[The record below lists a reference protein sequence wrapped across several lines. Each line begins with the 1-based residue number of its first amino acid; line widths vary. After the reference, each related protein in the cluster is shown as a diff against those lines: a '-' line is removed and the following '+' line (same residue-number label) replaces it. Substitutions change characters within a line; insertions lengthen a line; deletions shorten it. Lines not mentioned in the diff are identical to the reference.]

1 MMIGFDSEKLQET
14 LLDLQR
20 SQERENQ
27 LRIENAAILEG
38 VSAMAGANNK
48 RQVFNSL
55 LEVLRKF
62 IAFDNAIV
70 LTRDDEASDLKV
82 LMSTVMVLDFSHWQV
97 GSTFSRCINGECIA
111 LYSPKDI
118 EEFKNKSTDLLNIC
132 HSSLITGVKISSGDA
147 MIILMSSEKG
157 HFTSSCRRVLNRF
170 RPLLERAIIDIDY
183 RERLQSLVTARTQ
196 ELTHSQQRFK
206 DFART
211 VGDWFWEI
219 DTDYNFSYISS
230 SQIANHLID
239 KDNILEFFDGHDDFK
254 QKFQLQLEQ
263 NKSFEDLEW
272 KLFIDDKDQ
281 WLSFSG
287 TPYYNKHG
295 LLLGYRGTVKNIT
308 VRKKRLFDLQQARQ
322 QAESANK
329 AKSQFIAMMSHEI
342 RTPLNAVLGLMDL
355 LSSSGLENEQQQ
367 WLGQMEQSAHLLLT
381 IINDILDLSRI
392 ESGSFE
398 LFNSNINFSD
408 SITLV
413 QNQLQPEADKK
424 GIFLQC
430 SIDKSIPEFIHA
442 DKNRIIQIMFNLI
455 GNAIK
460 FTNIGTVK
468 IVALK
473 LDNSIEVSVFDTGIG
488 IAEDAQDN
496 IFNPFHQADGSITRK
511 YGGTGL
517 GLTIS
522 QLLIN
527 KMQGSISL
535 NSELGV
541 GSCFKV
547 TFPINPAIIQIPEPT
562 KEKKSR
568 FKCSLDILLAEDS
581 PTNQLVAKLM
591 LERRGH
597 KVTITNNG
605 QEAILK
611 LLQRHDLFDLVF
623 MDISMPVLDGL
634 KATKYIRKL
643 NIHTPIVA
651 LTANVMHSDQSLYHQ
666 AGMDGFL
673 AKPIRPEELDL
684 ILDKHQKLKKTILK
698 VINQQS

>member
-1 MMIGFDSEKLQET
+1 MIGFDSEKLQET

-20 SQERENQ
+20 SQEREYQ

-55 LEVLRKF
+55 LAVLHKF

-70 LTRDDEASDLKV
+70 LTRDDEASDLHV
-82 LMSTVMVLDFSHWQV
+82 LMSTVTTLDFSLWKV
-97 GSTFSRCINGECIA
+97 DSTFNRCINGECIA

-118 EEFKNKSTDLLNIC
+118 EEFKNKSTELLKIC
-132 HSSLITGVKISSGDA
+132 NSSLITGVKISSGDA
-147 MIILMSSEKG
+147 MIILMSTEKG

-196 ELTHSQQRFK
+196 ELIHSQQRFK

-219 DTDYNFSYISS
+219 DTEYNFSYISAS
-230 SQIANHLID
+230 HIANHLID
-239 KDNILEFFDGHDDFK
+239 KDNIMEFFDDHEDFK
-254 QKFQLQLEQ
+254 QKFRLQLEQ
-263 NKSFEDLEW
+263 NQSFEDLEW
-272 KLFIDDKDQ
+272 QLVIDGKEQ

-287 TPYYNKHG
+287 TPYYNKYG
-295 LLLGYRGTVKNIT
+295 LLLGYRGTVKNIS
-308 VRKKRLFDLQQARQ
+308 VRKKRLFDLQQARK

-413 QNQLQPEADKK
+413 KSQLQPEADKK
-424 GIFLQC
+424 KILLEC
-430 SIDKSIPEFIHA
+430 NIDESIPTYIFS

-460 FTNIGTVK
+460 FTNMGSVK
-468 IVALK
+468 IVASK
-473 LDNSIEVSVFDTGIG
+473 VDNNIEVSIFDTGIG
-488 IAEDAQDN
+488 IADN
-496 IFNPFHQADGSITRK
+496 SQKKLFNPFHQADGSITRK

-527 KMQGSISL
+527 KMQGNITIKSELGIGSCFTAIFPIHPAIVQIEKQTEKKQSKPTISL
-535 NSELGV
+535 N
-541 GSCFKV
+541 
-547 TFPINPAIIQIPEPT
+547 
-562 KEKKSR
+562 
-568 FKCSLDILLAEDS
+568 ILLAEDS

-597 KVTITNNG
+597 KVTISNHG
-605 QEAILK
+605 EEAISK
-611 LLQRHDLFDLVF
+611 LLQRHESFDLVL

-634 KATKYIRKL
+634 EATKYIRKL
-643 NIHTPIVA
+643 NIDTPIVA
-651 LTANVMHSDQSLYHQ
+651 LTANAMQSDQFLYNQ
-666 AGMDGFL
+666 AGMNGFL

-684 ILDKHQKLKKTILK
+684 MLIKYQDLKQEPKHQ
-698 VINQQS
+698 

>member
-1 MMIGFDSEKLQET
+1 MIGFDSEKLQET

-55 LEVLRKF
+55 LAVLHKF

-70 LTRDDEASDLKV
+70 LTRDDEASDLHV
-82 LMSTVMVLDFSHWQV
+82 LMSTVTTLDFSLWKV
-97 GSTFSRCINGECIA
+97 DSTFNRCINGECIA

-118 EEFKNKSTDLLNIC
+118 EEFKNKSTELLKIC
-132 HSSLITGVKISSGDA
+132 NSSLITGVKISSGDA
-147 MIILMSSEKG
+147 MIILMSTEKG

-196 ELTHSQQRFK
+196 ELIHSQQRFK

-219 DTDYNFSYISS
+219 DTEYNFSYISAS
-230 SQIANHLID
+230 HIANHLID
-239 KDNILEFFDGHDDFK
+239 KDNIMEFFDGHEDFK
-254 QKFQLQLEQ
+254 HKFRLQLEQ
-263 NKSFEDLEW
+263 NQSFEDLEW
-272 KLFIDDKDQ
+272 QLVIDGKEQ

-287 TPYYNKHG
+287 TPYYNKYG
-295 LLLGYRGTVKNIT
+295 LLLGYRGTVKNIS
-308 VRKKRLFDLQQARQ
+308 VRKKRLFDLQQARK

-398 LFNSNINFSD
+398 LFNGNINFSD

-413 QNQLQPEADKK
+413 KSQLQPEADKK
-424 GIFLQC
+424 KILLEC
-430 SIDKSIPEFIHA
+430 NIDESIPTYIFS

-460 FTNIGTVK
+460 FTNMGSVK
-468 IVALK
+468 IVASK
-473 LDNSIEVSVFDTGIG
+473 IDNNIEVSIFDTGIG
-488 IAEDAQDN
+488 IADNAQKKL
-496 IFNPFHQADGSITRK
+496 FNPFHQADGSITRK

-527 KMQGSISL
+527 KMQGNITIKSELGIGSCFTAIFPIHPAIVQIEKQTEKKQSKPTISL
-535 NSELGV
+535 N
-541 GSCFKV
+541 
-547 TFPINPAIIQIPEPT
+547 
-562 KEKKSR
+562 
-568 FKCSLDILLAEDS
+568 ILLAEDS

-597 KVTITNNG
+597 KVTISNHG
-605 QEAILK
+605 EEAISK
-611 LLQRHDLFDLVF
+611 LLQRHESFDLVL

-634 KATKYIRKL
+634 EATKYIRKL
-643 NIHTPIVA
+643 NIDTPIVA
-651 LTANVMHSDQSLYHQ
+651 LTANAMQSDQFLYNQ
-666 AGMDGFL
+666 AGMNGFL

-684 ILDKHQKLKKTILK
+684 MLIKYQDLKQEPKHQ
-698 VINQQS
+698 

>member
-1 MMIGFDSEKLQET
+1 MLSSDSEKLQET

-20 SQERENQ
+20 TQERETQ
-27 LRIENAAILEG
+27 LRIENVAILEG

-70 LTRDDEASDLKV
+70 LTRDDEASDLQV
-82 LMSTVMVLDFSHWQV
+82 LMSTVMALDLSHWQV
-97 GSTFSRCINGECIA
+97 GSTFNRCINGECIA

-157 HFTSSCRRVLNRF
+157 NFTSSCRRVLNRF

-196 ELTHSQQRFK
+196 ELIHSQQRFK

-219 DTDYNFSYISS
+219 DTDYKFSYISA

-239 KDNILEFFDGHDDFK
+239 KDNILDFFDGNEDFK
-254 QKFQLQLEQ
+254 HKFRSQLQQ

-272 KLFIDDKDQ
+272 QLFIDEKEQ

-295 LLLGYRGTVKNIT
+295 LLLGYRGTVKNIS

-342 RTPLNAVLGLMDL
+342 RTPLNAVLGLMDM
-355 LSSSGLENEQQQ
+355 LSSSGLKHEQQQ

-398 LFNSNINFSD
+398 LFNSNISLSE
-408 SITLV
+408 SISLV
-413 QNQLQPEADKK
+413 KNQLQPEANKK
-424 GIFLQC
+424 GIRLEC
-430 SIDKSIPEFIHA
+430 NISELIPEYIFA

-460 FTNIGTVK
+460 FTDIGSVK
-468 IVALK
+468 IVAQK
-473 LDNSIEVSVFDTGIG
+473 TDHNIEVSVFDTGIG

-496 IFNPFHQADGSITRK
+496 LFNPFHQADGSITRK

-522 QLLIN
+522 QLLIK
-527 KMQGSISL
+527 KMHGEISL
-535 NSELGV
+535 QSELGV
-541 GSCFKV
+541 GSCFKII
-547 TFPINPAIIQIPEPT
+547 FPIRPAIAKTINP
-562 KEKKSR
+562 EKKISIPLT
-568 FKCSLDILLAEDS
+568 KSLNILLAEDS

-597 KVTITNNG
+597 SVTIANHG
-605 QEAILK
+605 EEAILK
-611 LLQRHDLFDLVF
+611 LLQCHESFDLVL

-634 KATKYIRKL
+634 EATKHIRKL
-643 NIHTPIVA
+643 NISIPIVA
-651 LTANVMHSDQSLYHQ
+651 LTANAMQSDQFLYHQ

-673 AKPIRPEELDL
+673 AKPIQPEELDL
-684 ILDKHQKLKKTILK
+684 LLEKYQSLKTMDNI
-698 VINQQS
+698 ISS

>member
-1 MMIGFDSEKLQET
+1 MLSSDSEKLQET

-20 SQERENQ
+20 TQERETQ
-27 LRIENAAILEG
+27 LRIENVAILEG

-70 LTRDDEASDLKV
+70 LTRDDEASDLQV
-82 LMSTVMVLDFSHWQV
+82 LMSTVMALDLSHWQV
-97 GSTFSRCINGECIA
+97 GSTFNRCINGECIA

-196 ELTHSQQRFK
+196 ELIHSQQRFK

-219 DTDYNFSYISS
+219 DTDYKFSYISA

-239 KDNILEFFDGHDDFK
+239 KDNILDFFDGNEDFK
-254 QKFQLQLEQ
+254 HKFRSQLQQ

-272 KLFIDDKDQ
+272 QLFIDEKEQ

-295 LLLGYRGTVKNIT
+295 LLLGYRGTVKNIS

-342 RTPLNAVLGLMDL
+342 RTPLNAVLGLMDM
-355 LSSSGLENEQQQ
+355 LSSSGLKHEQQQ

-398 LFNSNINFSD
+398 LFNSNISLSE
-408 SITLV
+408 SISLV
-413 QNQLQPEADKK
+413 KNQLQPEANKK
-424 GIFLQC
+424 GIRLEC
-430 SIDKSIPEFIHA
+430 NISELIPEYIFA

-460 FTNIGTVK
+460 FTDIGSVK
-468 IVALK
+468 IVAQK
-473 LDNSIEVSVFDTGIG
+473 TDHNIEVSVFDTGIG

-496 IFNPFHQADGSITRK
+496 LFNPFHQADGSITRK

-522 QLLIN
+522 QLLIK
-527 KMQGSISL
+527 KMHGEISL
-535 NSELGV
+535 QSELGV
-541 GSCFKV
+541 GSCFKII
-547 TFPINPAIIQIPEPT
+547 FPIRPAIAKTINPAKKISIPLT
-562 KEKKSR
+562 K
-568 FKCSLDILLAEDS
+568 SLTILLAEDS

-597 KVTITNNG
+597 SVTIADNG
-605 QEAILK
+605 EEAILK
-611 LLQRHDLFDLVF
+611 LLQCHESFDLVL

-634 KATKYIRKL
+634 EATKHIRKL
-643 NIHTPIVA
+643 NISIPIVA
-651 LTANVMHSDQSLYHQ
+651 LTANAMQSDQFLYHQ

-673 AKPIRPEELDL
+673 AKPIQPEELDL
-684 ILDKHQKLKKTILK
+684 LLEKYQSLKTMDNI
-698 VINQQS
+698 ISS

>member
-1 MMIGFDSEKLQET
+1 MIGFDAEKLQET

-20 SQERENQ
+20 TQERESQ

-70 LTRDDEASDLKV
+70 LTRDDEASDLQV
-82 LMSTVMVLDFSHWQV
+82 LMSTVSTFDFNHWQV
-97 GSTFSRCINGECIA
+97 SSTFNRCINGECIA

-118 EEFKNKSTDLLNIC
+118 EEFKNKSPDLLNIC

-147 MIILMSSEKG
+147 MIILMSCEKG
-157 HFTSSCRRVLNRF
+157 HFTTSCRRVLNRF

-183 RERLQSLVTARTQ
+183 RERLQSLVTVRTQ
-196 ELTHSQQRFK
+196 ELTYSQQRFK

-219 DTDYNFSYISS
+219 DTNYKFSYISA

-239 KDNILEFFDGHDDFK
+239 KNNILDFFDGHEDFK
-254 QKFQLQLEQ
+254 QKFCSQLQKNE
-263 NKSFEDLEW
+263 SFEDLEW
-272 KLFIDDKDQ
+272 HLVIDKKEQ

-295 LLLGYRGTVKNIT
+295 LLLGYRGTVKNIS

-322 QAESANK
+322 QAEAANK

-342 RTPLNAVLGLMDL
+342 RTPLNSVLGFMDM
-355 LSSSGLENEQQQ
+355 LSSSGLDNEQQQ

-398 LFNSNINFSD
+398 LFNSNISLLE

-413 QNQLQPEADKK
+413 KNQLQPEANKK
-424 GIFLQC
+424 GILLEC
-430 SIDKSIPEFIHA
+430 YIDNSIPEYIFS
-442 DKNRIIQIMFNLI
+442 DKNRIVQIMFNLI

-460 FTNIGTVK
+460 FTDIGSVK
-468 IVALK
+468 IVANK
-473 LDNSIEVSVFDTGIG
+473 IDNNIEVSVFDTGIG
-488 IAEDAQDN
+488 ISKDAQDN
-496 IFNPFHQADGSITRK
+496 LFNPFHQADGSITRK

-522 QLLIN
+522 ELLIK
-527 KMQGSISL
+527 KMHGNISL
-535 NSELGV
+535 ESKMDV

-547 TFPINPAIIQIPEPT
+547 TFPIVTEIYQTPNPA
-562 KEKKSR
+562 KEKIIPSN
-568 FKCSLDILLAEDS
+568 FSLNILLAEDS

-597 KVTITNNG
+597 KVTITNHG
-605 QEAILK
+605 KEAILK
-611 LLQRHDLFDLVF
+611 LLQCHELFDLVL
-623 MDISMPVLDGL
+623 MDISMPILDGL
-634 KATKYIRKL
+634 EATKQIRKL
-643 NIHTPIVA
+643 NINTPIVA
-651 LTANVMHSDQSLYHQ
+651 LTANVMLDDQFLYHQ
-666 AGMDGFL
+666 VGMNGFL
-673 AKPIRPEELDL
+673 AKPIQPEELDL
-684 ILDKHQKLKKTILK
+684 ILSKYQNLKEETTNKL
-698 VINQQS
+698 

>member
-1 MMIGFDSEKLQET
+1 MIGFDSEKLQET

-20 SQERENQ
+20 SQEREYQ

-55 LEVLRKF
+55 LAVLHKF

-70 LTRDDEASDLKV
+70 LTRDDEASDLHV
-82 LMSTVMVLDFSHWQV
+82 LMSTVTTLDFSLWKV
-97 GSTFSRCINGECIA
+97 DSTFNRCINGECIA

-118 EEFKNKSTDLLNIC
+118 EEFKNKSTELLKIC
-132 HSSLITGVKISSGDA
+132 NSSLITGVKISSGDA
-147 MIILMSSEKG
+147 MIILMSTEKG

-196 ELTHSQQRFK
+196 ELIHSQQRFK

-219 DTDYNFSYISS
+219 DTEYNFSYISAS
-230 SQIANHLID
+230 HIANHLID
-239 KDNILEFFDGHDDFK
+239 KDNIMEFFDDHEDFK
-254 QKFQLQLEQ
+254 QKFRLQLEQ
-263 NKSFEDLEW
+263 NQSFEDLEW
-272 KLFIDDKDQ
+272 QLVIDGKEQ

-287 TPYYNKHG
+287 TPYYNKYG
-295 LLLGYRGTVKNIT
+295 LLLGYRGTVKNIS
-308 VRKKRLFDLQQARQ
+308 VRKKRLFDLQQARK

-413 QNQLQPEADKK
+413 KSQLQPEADKK
-424 GIFLQC
+424 KILLEC
-430 SIDKSIPEFIHA
+430 NIDESIPTYIFS

-460 FTNIGTVK
+460 FTNMGSVK
-468 IVALK
+468 IVASK
-473 LDNSIEVSVFDTGIG
+473 VDNNIEVSIFDTGIG
-488 IAEDAQDN
+488 IADN
-496 IFNPFHQADGSITRK
+496 SQKKLFNPFHQADGSITRK

-527 KMQGSISL
+527 KMQGNITIKSELGIGSCFTAIFPIHPAIVQIEKQTEQKIAKPTISL
-535 NSELGV
+535 N
-541 GSCFKV
+541 
-547 TFPINPAIIQIPEPT
+547 
-562 KEKKSR
+562 
-568 FKCSLDILLAEDS
+568 ILLAEDS

-597 KVTITNNG
+597 KVTISNHG
-605 QEAILK
+605 EEAISK
-611 LLQRHDLFDLVF
+611 LLQCHKSFDLVL

-634 KATKYIRKL
+634 EATKYIRKL
-643 NIHTPIVA
+643 NIDTPIVA
-651 LTANVMHSDQSLYHQ
+651 LTANAMQSDQFLYNQ
-666 AGMDGFL
+666 AGMNGFL

-684 ILDKHQKLKKTILK
+684 MLIKYQDLKQEAKHQ
-698 VINQQS
+698 

>member
-1 MMIGFDSEKLQET
+1 MIGFDSEKLQET

-55 LEVLRKF
+55 LAVLRKF

-70 LTRDDEASDLKV
+70 LTRDDEASDLHV
-82 LMSTVMVLDFSHWQV
+82 LMSTVTNLDFDHWQV
-97 GSTFSRCINGECIA
+97 SNTFNRCINGECIA
-111 LYSPKDI
+111 LYSPKDVD
-118 EEFKNKSTDLLNIC
+118 EFKNKSPELLMIC
-132 HSSLITGVKISSGDA
+132 NSSLITGVKISSGDA
-147 MIILMSSEKG
+147 MIILMSTEKG

-219 DTDYNFSYISS
+219 DTDHNFSYISAS
-230 SQIANHLID
+230 HIANHLID
-239 KDNILEFFDGHDDFK
+239 KDNIMDIFDGHDDFK
-254 QKFQLQLEQ
+254 QQFREQLQKNQ
-263 NKSFEDLEW
+263 SFEDLEW
-272 KLFIDDKDQ
+272 QLVIDGKDQ

-287 TPYYNKHG
+287 TPYYNKRG
-295 LLLGYRGTVKNIT
+295 LLLGYRGTAKNISI
-308 VRKKRLFDLQQARQ
+308 RKKRLFDLQQARQ

-355 LSSSGLENEQQQ
+355 LSSSGLEDEQQQ
-367 WLGQMEQSAHLLLT
+367 WLGQMEQSANLLLT

-398 LFNSNINFSD
+398 LFNSNINLSD

-413 QNQLQPEADKK
+413 KNQLQPEANKK
-424 GIFLQC
+424 DILLEC
-430 SIDKSIPEFIHA
+430 DIDESIPEYIYA

-460 FTNIGTVK
+460 FTNVGSVK
-468 IVALK
+468 ISVTK
-473 LDNSIEVSVFDTGIG
+473 VDNDIEVSVFDTGIG
-488 IAEDAQDN
+488 IAGDALN
-496 IFNPFHQADGSITRK
+496 SLFNPFHQADGSITRK

-522 QLLIN
+522 QLLIK
-527 KMQGSISL
+527 KMKGSISIK
-535 NSELGV
+535 SELGV
-541 GSCFKV
+541 GSCF
-547 TFPINPAIIQIPEPT
+547 TIRIPIQPAMFKKEQLIETKPT
-562 KEKKSR
+562 KSTQ
-568 FKCSLDILLAEDS
+568 SLNILLAEDS
-581 PTNQLVAKLM
+581 LTNQLVAKLM

-597 KVTITNNG
+597 KVTITNHG
-605 QEAILK
+605 EEAISK
-611 LLQRHDLFDLVF
+611 LLQCHNLFDLVL

-634 KATKYIRKL
+634 EATKHIRQL
-643 NIHTPIVA
+643 NIDTPIVA
-651 LTANVMHSDQSLYHQ
+651 LTANAMQSDQFLYQ
-666 AGMDGFL
+666 QVGMNGFL
-673 AKPIRPEELDL
+673 AKPIRPEELDQIL
-684 ILDKHQKLKKTILK
+684 IKYQ
-698 VINQQS
+698 NQLMTQ

>member
-1 MMIGFDSEKLQET
+1 MISFDSEKLQET

-55 LEVLRKF
+55 LAVLRKF

-70 LTRDDEASDLKV
+70 LTRDDEESDLHV
-82 LMSTVMVLDFSHWQV
+82 LMSTVANLDFNYWQV
-97 GSTFSRCINGECIA
+97 GSTFNRCINGECIA
-111 LYSPKDI
+111 LYSPKDV
-118 EEFKNKSTDLLNIC
+118 EEFKNKSHELLTIC
-132 HSSLITGVKISSGDA
+132 NSSLITGVKISSGDA

-183 RERLQSLVTARTQ
+183 RERLQSLVTVRTQ

-219 DTDYNFSYISS
+219 DTDYNFSYISAS
-230 SQIANHLID
+230 HVANHLID
-239 KDNILEFFDGHDDFK
+239 KDNIMDIFDGHDDFK
-254 QKFQLQLEQ
+254 QQFCEQLQKDQ
-263 NKSFEDLEW
+263 SFEDLEW
-272 KLFIDDKDQ
+272 QLVIDGKEQ

-287 TPYYNKHG
+287 TPYYNKRG
-295 LLLGYRGTVKNIT
+295 LLLGYRGTAKNISI
-308 VRKKRLFDLQQARQ
+308 RKKRLFDLQQARQ
-322 QAESANK
+322 QAELANK

-413 QNQLQPEADKK
+413 KNQLQPEANKK
-424 GIFLQC
+424 NILLEC
-430 SIDKSIPEFIHA
+430 EIDESIPEYIYA

-460 FTNIGTVK
+460 FTNVGSVK
-468 IVALK
+468 IVTTK
-473 LDNSIEVSVFDTGIG
+473 VENDIEVSVFDTGIG
-488 IAEDAQDN
+488 IADDALN
-496 IFNPFHQADGSITRK
+496 SLFNPFHQADGSITRK

-522 QLLIN
+522 QLLIK
-527 KMQGSISL
+527 KMKGSISIK
-535 NSELGV
+535 SELGV
-541 GSCFKV
+541 GSCF
-547 TFPINPAIIQIPEPT
+547 TIRIPIQPAIIKKEQLIEIKPT
-562 KEKKSR
+562 KLTQ
-568 FKCSLDILLAEDS
+568 SLNILLAEDS

-597 KVTITNNG
+597 KVTITNHG
-605 QEAILK
+605 EEAILK
-611 LLQRHDLFDLVF
+611 LLQCHKLFDLVL

-634 KATKYIRKL
+634 EATKYIRKL
-643 NIHTPIVA
+643 NIDTPIVA
-651 LTANVMHSDQSLYHQ
+651 LTANAMQNDQIMYQQ
-666 AGMDGFL
+666 AGMNGFL
-673 AKPIRPEELDL
+673 AKPIRPEELDKML
-684 ILDKHQKLKKTILK
+684 IKYQ
-698 VINQQS
+698 NQSMTH

>member
-1 MMIGFDSEKLQET
+1 MLSSDSEKLQET

-20 SQERENQ
+20 TQERETQ
-27 LRIENAAILEG
+27 LRIENVAILEG

-70 LTRDDEASDLKV
+70 LTRDDEASDLQV
-82 LMSTVMVLDFSHWQV
+82 LMSTVMALDLSHWQV
-97 GSTFSRCINGECIA
+97 GSTFNRCINGECIA

-196 ELTHSQQRFK
+196 ELIHSQQRFK

-219 DTDYNFSYISS
+219 DTDYKFSYISA

-239 KDNILEFFDGHDDFK
+239 KDNILDFFDGNEDFK
-254 QKFQLQLEQ
+254 HKFRSQLQQ

-272 KLFIDDKDQ
+272 QLFIDEKEQ

-295 LLLGYRGTVKNIT
+295 LLLGYRGTVKNIS

-342 RTPLNAVLGLMDL
+342 RTPLNAVLGLMDM
-355 LSSSGLENEQQQ
+355 LSSSGLKHEQQQ

-398 LFNSNINFSD
+398 LFNSNISLSE
-408 SITLV
+408 SISLV
-413 QNQLQPEADKK
+413 KNQLQPEANKK
-424 GIFLQC
+424 GIRLEC
-430 SIDKSIPEFIHA
+430 NISELIPEYIFA

-460 FTNIGTVK
+460 FTDIGSVK
-468 IVALK
+468 IVAQK
-473 LDNSIEVSVFDTGIG
+473 TDHNIEVSVFDTGIG

-496 IFNPFHQADGSITRK
+496 LFNPFHQADGSITRK

-522 QLLIN
+522 QLLIK
-527 KMQGSISL
+527 KMHGDISL
-535 NSELGV
+535 QSELGV
-541 GSCFKV
+541 GSCFKII
-547 TFPINPAIIQIPEPT
+547 FPIRPAIAKTINP
-562 KEKKSR
+562 EKKISIPLT
-568 FKCSLDILLAEDS
+568 KSLNILLAEDS

-597 KVTITNNG
+597 SVTIANHG
-605 QEAILK
+605 EEATLK
-611 LLQRHDLFDLVF
+611 LLQCHESFNLVL

-634 KATKYIRKL
+634 EATKHIRKL
-643 NIHTPIVA
+643 NISIPIVA
-651 LTANVMHSDQSLYHQ
+651 LTANAMQSDQFLYHQ

-673 AKPIRPEELDL
+673 AKPIQPEELDL
-684 ILDKHQKLKKTILK
+684 LLEKYQSLKTMDNI
-698 VINQQS
+698 ISS

>member
-1 MMIGFDSEKLQET
+1 MIGFDSEKLQET

-20 SQERENQ
+20 SQEREYQ

-55 LEVLRKF
+55 LAVLHKF

-70 LTRDDEASDLKV
+70 LTRDDEASDLHV
-82 LMSTVMVLDFSHWQV
+82 LMSTVTTLDFSLWKV
-97 GSTFSRCINGECIA
+97 DSTFNRCINGECIA

-118 EEFKNKSTDLLNIC
+118 EEFKNKSTELLKIC
-132 HSSLITGVKISSGDA
+132 NSSLITGVKISSGDA
-147 MIILMSSEKG
+147 MIILMSTEKG

-196 ELTHSQQRFK
+196 ELIHSQQRFK

-219 DTDYNFSYISS
+219 DTEYNFSYISAS
-230 SQIANHLID
+230 HIANHLID
-239 KDNILEFFDGHDDFK
+239 KDNIMEFFDDHEDFK
-254 QKFQLQLEQ
+254 QKFRLQLEQ
-263 NKSFEDLEW
+263 NQSFEDLEW
-272 KLFIDDKDQ
+272 QLVIDGKEQ

-287 TPYYNKHG
+287 TPYYNKYG
-295 LLLGYRGTVKNIT
+295 LLLGYRGTVKNIS
-308 VRKKRLFDLQQARQ
+308 VRKKRLFDLQQARK

-413 QNQLQPEADKK
+413 KSQLQPEADKK
-424 GIFLQC
+424 KILLEC
-430 SIDKSIPEFIHA
+430 NIDESIPTYIFS

-460 FTNIGTVK
+460 FTNMGSVK
-468 IVALK
+468 IVASK
-473 LDNSIEVSVFDTGIG
+473 VDNNIEVSIFDTGIG
-488 IAEDAQDN
+488 IADN
-496 IFNPFHQADGSITRK
+496 SQKKLFNPFHQADGSITRK

-527 KMQGSISL
+527 KMQGNITIKSELGIGSCFTAIFPIHPAIVKIEKQTEQKTAKPTISL
-535 NSELGV
+535 N
-541 GSCFKV
+541 
-547 TFPINPAIIQIPEPT
+547 
-562 KEKKSR
+562 
-568 FKCSLDILLAEDS
+568 ILLAEDS

-597 KVTITNNG
+597 KVTISNHG
-605 QEAILK
+605 EEAISK
-611 LLQRHDLFDLVF
+611 LLQCHKSFDLVL

-634 KATKYIRKL
+634 EATKYIRKL
-643 NIHTPIVA
+643 NIDTPIVA
-651 LTANVMHSDQSLYHQ
+651 LTANAMQSDQFLYNQ
-666 AGMDGFL
+666 AGMNGFL

-684 ILDKHQKLKKTILK
+684 MLIKYQDLKQEPKHQ
-698 VINQQS
+698 

>member
-1 MMIGFDSEKLQET
+1 MIGFDSEKLQET

-20 SQERENQ
+20 SQEREYQ

-55 LEVLRKF
+55 LAVLHKF

-70 LTRDDEASDLKV
+70 LTRDDEASDLHV
-82 LMSTVMVLDFSHWQV
+82 LMSTVTTLDFSLWKV
-97 GSTFSRCINGECIA
+97 DSTFNRCINGECIA

-118 EEFKNKSTDLLNIC
+118 EEFKNKSTELLKIC
-132 HSSLITGVKISSGDA
+132 NSSLITGVKISSGDA
-147 MIILMSSEKG
+147 MIILMSTEKG

-196 ELTHSQQRFK
+196 ELIHSQQRFK

-219 DTDYNFSYISS
+219 DTEYNFSYISAS
-230 SQIANHLID
+230 HIANHLID
-239 KDNILEFFDGHDDFK
+239 KDNIMEFFDDHEDFK
-254 QKFQLQLEQ
+254 QKFRLQLEQ
-263 NKSFEDLEW
+263 NQSFEDLEW
-272 KLFIDDKDQ
+272 QLVIDGKEQ

-287 TPYYNKHG
+287 TPYYNKYG
-295 LLLGYRGTVKNIT
+295 LLLGYRGTVKNIS
-308 VRKKRLFDLQQARQ
+308 VRKKRLFDLQQARK

-413 QNQLQPEADKK
+413 KSQLQPEADKK
-424 GIFLQC
+424 KILLEC
-430 SIDKSIPEFIHA
+430 NIDESIPTYIFS

-460 FTNIGTVK
+460 FTNMGSVK
-468 IVALK
+468 IVANK
-473 LDNSIEVSVFDTGIG
+473 VDNNIEVSIFDTGIG
-488 IAEDAQDN
+488 IADN
-496 IFNPFHQADGSITRK
+496 SQKKLFNPFHQADGSITRK

-527 KMQGSISL
+527 KMQGNITIKSELGIGSCFTAIFPIHPAIVQIKKQTEQKTAKPTISL
-535 NSELGV
+535 N
-541 GSCFKV
+541 
-547 TFPINPAIIQIPEPT
+547 
-562 KEKKSR
+562 
-568 FKCSLDILLAEDS
+568 ILLAEDS

-597 KVTITNNG
+597 KVTISNHG
-605 QEAILK
+605 EEAISK
-611 LLQRHDLFDLVF
+611 LLQCHKSFDLVL

-634 KATKYIRKL
+634 EATKYIRKL
-643 NIHTPIVA
+643 NIDTPIVA
-651 LTANVMHSDQSLYHQ
+651 LTANAMQSDQFLYNQ
-666 AGMDGFL
+666 AGMNGFL

-684 ILDKHQKLKKTILK
+684 MLIKYQDLKQEPKHQ
-698 VINQQS
+698 

>member
-1 MMIGFDSEKLQET
+1 MIGFDSEKLQET

-20 SQERENQ
+20 SQEREYQ

-55 LEVLRKF
+55 LAVLHKF

-70 LTRDDEASDLKV
+70 LTRDDEASDLHV
-82 LMSTVMVLDFSHWQV
+82 LMSTVTTLDFSLWKV
-97 GSTFSRCINGECIA
+97 DSTFNRCINGECIA

-118 EEFKNKSTDLLNIC
+118 EEFKNKSTELLKIC
-132 HSSLITGVKISSGDA
+132 NSSLITGVKISSGDA
-147 MIILMSSEKG
+147 MIILMSTEKG

-196 ELTHSQQRFK
+196 ELIHSQQRFK

-219 DTDYNFSYISS
+219 DTEYNFSYISAS
-230 SQIANHLID
+230 HIANHLID
-239 KDNILEFFDGHDDFK
+239 KDNIMEFFDDHEDFK
-254 QKFQLQLEQ
+254 QKFRLQLEQ
-263 NKSFEDLEW
+263 NQSFEDLEW
-272 KLFIDDKDQ
+272 QLVIDGKEQ

-287 TPYYNKHG
+287 TPYYNKYG
-295 LLLGYRGTVKNIT
+295 LLLGYRGTVKNIS
-308 VRKKRLFDLQQARQ
+308 VRKKRLFDLQQARK

-413 QNQLQPEADKK
+413 KSQLQPEADKK
-424 GIFLQC
+424 KILLEC
-430 SIDKSIPEFIHA
+430 NIDESIPTYIFS

-460 FTNIGTVK
+460 FTNMGSVK
-468 IVALK
+468 IVASK
-473 LDNSIEVSVFDTGIG
+473 VDNNIEVSIFDTGIG
-488 IAEDAQDN
+488 IADN
-496 IFNPFHQADGSITRK
+496 
-511 YGGTGL
+511 
-517 GLTIS
+517 S
-522 QLLIN
+522 QKNSLIHF
-527 KMQGSISL
+527 I
-535 NSELGV
+535 
-541 GSCFKV
+541 
-547 TFPINPAIIQIPEPT
+547 
-562 KEKKSR
+562 
-568 FKCSLDILLAEDS
+568 
-581 PTNQLVAKLM
+581 KLM
-591 LERRGH
+591 
-597 KVTITNNG
+597 V
-605 QEAILK
+605 
-611 LLQRHDLFDLVF
+611 V
-623 MDISMPVLDGL
+623 SPVNMVVQD
-634 KATKYIRKL
+634 
-643 NIHTPIVA
+643 
-651 LTANVMHSDQSLYHQ
+651 
-666 AGMDGFL
+666 
-673 AKPIRPEELDL
+673 
-684 ILDKHQKLKKTILK
+684 
-698 VINQQS
+698 

>member
-1 MMIGFDSEKLQET
+1 MIGFDSEKLQET

-20 SQERENQ
+20 SQEREYQ

-55 LEVLRKF
+55 LAVLHKF

-70 LTRDDEASDLKV
+70 LTRDDEASDLHV
-82 LMSTVMVLDFSHWQV
+82 LMSTVTTLDFSLWKV
-97 GSTFSRCINGECIA
+97 DSTFNRCINGECIA

-118 EEFKNKSTDLLNIC
+118 EEFKNKSTELLKIC
-132 HSSLITGVKISSGDA
+132 NSSLITGVKISSGDA
-147 MIILMSSEKG
+147 MIILMSTEKG

-196 ELTHSQQRFK
+196 ELIHSQQRFK

-219 DTDYNFSYISS
+219 DTEYNFSYISAS
-230 SQIANHLID
+230 HIANHLID
-239 KDNILEFFDGHDDFK
+239 KDNIMEFFDDHEDFK
-254 QKFQLQLEQ
+254 QKFRLQLEQ
-263 NKSFEDLEW
+263 NQSFEDLEW
-272 KLFIDDKDQ
+272 QLVIDGKEQ

-287 TPYYNKHG
+287 TPYYNKYG
-295 LLLGYRGTVKNIT
+295 LLLGYRGTVKNIS
-308 VRKKRLFDLQQARQ
+308 VRKKRLFDLQQARK

-398 LFNSNINFSD
+398 LFNGNINFSD

-413 QNQLQPEADKK
+413 KSQLQPEADKK
-424 GIFLQC
+424 KILLEC
-430 SIDKSIPEFIHA
+430 NIDESIPTYIFS

-460 FTNIGTVK
+460 FTNMGSVK
-468 IVALK
+468 IVASK
-473 LDNSIEVSVFDTGIG
+473 VDNNIEVSIFDTGIG
-488 IAEDAQDN
+488 IADNAQKKL
-496 IFNPFHQADGSITRK
+496 FNPFHQADGSITRK

-527 KMQGSISL
+527 KMQGNITIKSELGIGSCFTAIFPIHPAIVQIEKQTEQKTAKPTISL
-535 NSELGV
+535 N
-541 GSCFKV
+541 
-547 TFPINPAIIQIPEPT
+547 
-562 KEKKSR
+562 
-568 FKCSLDILLAEDS
+568 ILLAEDS

-597 KVTITNNG
+597 KVTISNHG
-605 QEAILK
+605 EEAISK
-611 LLQRHDLFDLVF
+611 LLQRHESFDLVLL
-623 MDISMPVLDGL
+623 DISMPVLDGL
-634 KATKYIRKL
+634 EATKYIRKL
-643 NIHTPIVA
+643 NIDTPIVA
-651 LTANVMHSDQSLYHQ
+651 LTANAMQSDQFLYNQ
-666 AGMDGFL
+666 AGMNGFL

-684 ILDKHQKLKKTILK
+684 MLIKYQDLKQEPKHQ
-698 VINQQS
+698 

>member
-1 MMIGFDSEKLQET
+1 MIGFDSEKLQET

-20 SQERENQ
+20 SQEREYQ

-55 LEVLRKF
+55 LAVLHKF

-70 LTRDDEASDLKV
+70 LTRDDEASDLHV
-82 LMSTVMVLDFSHWQV
+82 LMSTVTTLDFSLWKV
-97 GSTFSRCINGECIA
+97 DRTFNRCINGECIA

-118 EEFKNKSTDLLNIC
+118 EEFKNKSTELLKIC
-132 HSSLITGVKISSGDA
+132 NSSLITGVKISSGDA
-147 MIILMSSEKG
+147 MIILMSTEKG

-196 ELTHSQQRFK
+196 ELIHSQQRFK

-219 DTDYNFSYISS
+219 DTEYNFSYISAS
-230 SQIANHLID
+230 HIANHLID
-239 KDNILEFFDGHDDFK
+239 KDNIMEFFDDHEDFK
-254 QKFQLQLEQ
+254 QKFRLQLEQ
-263 NKSFEDLEW
+263 NQSFEDLEW
-272 KLFIDDKDQ
+272 QLVIDGKEQ

-287 TPYYNKHG
+287 TPYYNKYG
-295 LLLGYRGTVKNIT
+295 LLLGYRGTVKNIS
-308 VRKKRLFDLQQARQ
+308 VRKKRLFDLQQARK

-413 QNQLQPEADKK
+413 KSQLQPEADKK
-424 GIFLQC
+424 KILLEC
-430 SIDKSIPEFIHA
+430 NIDESIPTYIFS

-460 FTNIGTVK
+460 FTNMGSVK
-468 IVALK
+468 IVASK
-473 LDNSIEVSVFDTGIG
+473 VDNNIEVSIFDTGIG
-488 IAEDAQDN
+488 IADN
-496 IFNPFHQADGSITRK
+496 SQKKLFNPFHQADGSITRK

-527 KMQGSISL
+527 KMQGNITIKSELGIGSCFTAIFPIHPAIVQIEKQTEQKTAKPTISL
-535 NSELGV
+535 N
-541 GSCFKV
+541 
-547 TFPINPAIIQIPEPT
+547 
-562 KEKKSR
+562 
-568 FKCSLDILLAEDS
+568 ILLAEDS

-597 KVTITNNG
+597 KVTISNHG
-605 QEAILK
+605 EEAISK
-611 LLQRHDLFDLVF
+611 LLQCHKSFDLVL

-634 KATKYIRKL
+634 EATKYIRKL
-643 NIHTPIVA
+643 NIDTPIVA
-651 LTANVMHSDQSLYHQ
+651 LTANAMQSDQFLYNQ
-666 AGMDGFL
+666 AGMNGFL

-684 ILDKHQKLKKTILK
+684 MLIKYQDLKQEPKHQ
-698 VINQQS
+698 

>member
-1 MMIGFDSEKLQET
+1 MLSCDSEKLQET

-20 SQERENQ
+20 TQERETQ

-70 LTRDDEASDLKV
+70 LTRDDEASDLQV
-82 LMSTVMVLDFSHWQV
+82 LMSTVMALDLSHWQV
-97 GSTFSRCINGECIA
+97 GSTFNRCINGECIA

-196 ELTHSQQRFK
+196 ELIHSQQRFK

-219 DTDYNFSYISS
+219 DTDYKFSYISA

-239 KDNILEFFDGHDDFK
+239 KDNILDFFDGNEDFK
-254 QKFQLQLEQ
+254 HKFRSQLQQ

-272 KLFIDDKDQ
+272 QLFIDEKEQ

-295 LLLGYRGTVKNIT
+295 LLLGYRGTVKNIS

-342 RTPLNAVLGLMDL
+342 RTPLNAVLGLMDM
-355 LSSSGLENEQQQ
+355 LSSSGLKHEQQQ

-398 LFNSNINFSD
+398 LFNSNISLSE
-408 SITLV
+408 SISLV
-413 QNQLQPEADKK
+413 KNQLQPEANKK
-424 GIFLQC
+424 GILLEC
-430 SIDKSIPEFIHA
+430 NISELIPEYIFA

-460 FTNIGTVK
+460 FTDIGSVK
-468 IVALK
+468 IVAQK
-473 LDNSIEVSVFDTGIG
+473 TDHNIEVSVFDTGIG

-496 IFNPFHQADGSITRK
+496 LFNPFHQADGSITRK

-522 QLLIN
+522 QLLIK
-527 KMQGSISL
+527 KMNGEISL
-535 NSELGV
+535 QSELGA
-541 GSCFKV
+541 GSCFKII
-547 TFPINPAIIQIPEPT
+547 FPIRPAIAKIINP
-562 KEKKSR
+562 EKKISTPLTQ
-568 FKCSLDILLAEDS
+568 SLNILLAEDS

-597 KVTITNNG
+597 SVTITNHG
-605 QEAILK
+605 EEAVLK
-611 LLQRHDLFDLVF
+611 LLQCHKSFDLVL

-634 KATKYIRKL
+634 EATKHIRKL
-643 NIHTPIVA
+643 NISIPIVA
-651 LTANVMHSDQSLYHQ
+651 LTANAMQSDQFLYHQ
-666 AGMDGFL
+666 AGMNGFL
-673 AKPIRPEELDL
+673 AKPIQPEELDL
-684 ILDKHQKLKKTILK
+684 LLEKYQSLKTIDN
-698 VINQQS
+698 IISS

>member
-1 MMIGFDSEKLQET
+1 MISFDSEKLQET

-70 LTRDDEASDLKV
+70 LTRDDEASDLQV
-82 LMSTVMVLDFSHWQV
+82 LMSTVTAFDFSHWQV

-118 EEFKNKSTDLLNIC
+118 EEFKNKSTELLNIC

-157 HFTSSCRRVLNRF
+157 HFTSSCRRVLDRF

-219 DTDYNFSYISS
+219 DTDYNFSYISAS
-230 SQIANHLID
+230 HIANHLID
-239 KDNILEFFDGHDDFK
+239 KDNILRFFDGHEDFK
-254 QKFQLQLEQ
+254 QKFQLRLQQ

-272 KLFIDDKDQ
+272 KLFIDEKEQ

-295 LLLGYRGTVKNIT
+295 LLLGYRGTVKNIS

-322 QAESANK
+322 QAETANK

-398 LFNSNINFSD
+398 LFNSNINFAD

-413 QNQLQPEADKK
+413 KNQLQPEADKK
-424 GIFLQC
+424 EIILQC
-430 SIDKSIPEFIHA
+430 DIDTLIPEYIFA

-460 FTNIGTVK
+460 FTDIGAVK
-468 IVALK
+468 IIAKK
-473 LDNSIEVSVFDTGIG
+473 LDAHIEVSVFDTGIG
-488 IAEDAQDN
+488 IAKESQEN
-496 IFNPFHQADGSITRK
+496 LFNPFYQADGSITRK

-522 QLLIN
+522 QLLIK
-527 KMQGSISL
+527 KMEGSITL
-535 NSELGV
+535 NSELGI

-547 TFPINPAIIQIPEPT
+547 IFPINPAIVQIDKP
-562 KEKKSR
+562 KEKKSAPVT
-568 FKCSLDILLAEDS
+568 CPLNILLAEDS

-597 KVTITNNG
+597 QVTITNHG

-611 LLQRHDLFDLVF
+611 LLQCHDSFDLVL

-634 KATKYIRKL
+634 EATKQIREL

-651 LTANVMHSDQSLYHQ
+651 LTANVMQNDQSLYHQ
-666 AGMDGFL
+666 AGMNGFL

-684 ILDKHQKLKKTILK
+684 MLHKYQTLKQALY
-698 VINQQS
+698 NE

>member
-1 MMIGFDSEKLQET
+1 MLSSDSEKLQET

-20 SQERENQ
+20 TQERETQ
-27 LRIENAAILEG
+27 LRIENVAILEG

-70 LTRDDEASDLKV
+70 LTRDDEASDLQV
-82 LMSTVMVLDFSHWQV
+82 LMSTVMALDLSHWQV
-97 GSTFSRCINGECIA
+97 GSTFNRCINGECIA

-196 ELTHSQQRFK
+196 ELIHSQQRFK

-219 DTDYNFSYISS
+219 DTDYKFSYISA

-239 KDNILEFFDGHDDFK
+239 KDNILDFFDGNEDFK
-254 QKFQLQLEQ
+254 HKFRSQLQQ

-272 KLFIDDKDQ
+272 QLFIDEKEQ

-295 LLLGYRGTVKNIT
+295 LLLGYRGTVKNIS

-342 RTPLNAVLGLMDL
+342 RTPLNAVLGLMDM
-355 LSSSGLENEQQQ
+355 LSSSGLKHEQQQ

-398 LFNSNINFSD
+398 LFNSNISLSE
-408 SITLV
+408 SISLV
-413 QNQLQPEADKK
+413 KNQLQPEANKK
-424 GIFLQC
+424 GIRLEC
-430 SIDKSIPEFIHA
+430 NISELIPEYIFA

-460 FTNIGTVK
+460 FTDIGSVK
-468 IVALK
+468 IVAQK
-473 LDNSIEVSVFDTGIG
+473 TDHNIEVSVFDTGIG

-496 IFNPFHQADGSITRK
+496 LFNPFHQADGSITRK

-522 QLLIN
+522 QLLIK
-527 KMQGSISL
+527 KMHGEISL
-535 NSELGV
+535 QSELGV
-541 GSCFKV
+541 GSCFKII
-547 TFPINPAIIQIPEPT
+547 FPIRPAIAKTINP
-562 KEKKSR
+562 EKKISIPLT
-568 FKCSLDILLAEDS
+568 KSLNILLAEDS

-597 KVTITNNG
+597 SVTIANHG
-605 QEAILK
+605 EEAILK
-611 LLQRHDLFDLVF
+611 LLQCHESFDLVL

-634 KATKYIRKL
+634 EATKHIRKL
-643 NIHTPIVA
+643 NISIPIVA
-651 LTANVMHSDQSLYHQ
+651 LTANAMQSDQFLYHQ

-673 AKPIRPEELDL
+673 AKPIQPEELDL
-684 ILDKHQKLKKTILK
+684 LLEKYQSLKTMDNI
-698 VINQQS
+698 ISS

>member
-1 MMIGFDSEKLQET
+1 MIGFDSEKLQET

-20 SQERENQ
+20 TQERENQ

-70 LTRDDEASDLKV
+70 LTRDDEASDLQV
-82 LMSTVMVLDFSHWQV
+82 LMSTVSAFDFNHWQV
-97 GSTFSRCINGECIA
+97 GSTFNRCINGECIA

-118 EEFKNKSTDLLNIC
+118 EEFKNKSPDLLNIC
-132 HSSLITGVKISSGDA
+132 HSSLMTGVKISSGDA
-147 MIILMSSEKG
+147 MIILMSCEKG

-196 ELTHSQQRFK
+196 ELTYSQQRFK

-219 DTDYNFSYISS
+219 DTDYKFSYISA

-239 KDNILEFFDGHDDFK
+239 KNNILDFFDGHDDFK
-254 QKFQLQLEQ
+254 QKFCSQLQKNE
-263 NKSFEDLEW
+263 SFEDLEW
-272 KLFIDDKDQ
+272 HLFADEKEQ

-295 LLLGYRGTVKNIT
+295 LLLGYRGTVKNIS

-322 QAESANK
+322 QAEAANK

-342 RTPLNAVLGLMDL
+342 RTPLNAVLGLMDM

-398 LFNSNINFSD
+398 LFNSNINLTE

-413 QNQLQPEADKK
+413 KKQLQPEANKK
-424 GIFLQC
+424 GILLEC
-430 SIDKSIPEFIHA
+430 HIDESIPEYIFS

-460 FTNIGTVK
+460 FTDIGSVK
-468 IVALK
+468 IIVNKVA
-473 LDNSIEVSVFDTGIG
+473 NNIEVSVSDTGIG
-488 IAEDAQDN
+488 ISKDAQDSL
-496 IFNPFHQADGSITRK
+496 FNPFHQADGSITRK

-522 QLLIN
+522 KLLIK
-527 KMQGSISL
+527 KMNGRINLKSNI
-535 NSELGV
+535 GI

-547 TFPINPAIIQIPEPT
+547 IFPIIPAIHKMPHQA
-562 KEKKSR
+562 KKKLARSD
-568 FKCSLDILLAEDS
+568 FPLNILLAEDS

-605 QEAILK
+605 KEAISK
-611 LLQRHDLFDLVF
+611 LLRCHNAFDLVL
-623 MDISMPVLDGL
+623 MDISMPILDGL
-634 KATKYIRKL
+634 EATKQIRKL
-643 NIHTPIVA
+643 KIETPIVA
-651 LTANVMHSDQSLYHQ
+651 LTANVMQDDQFLYQ
-666 AGMDGFL
+666 QVGMDGFL
-673 AKPIRPEELDL
+673 AKPIQPEELDL
-684 ILDKHQKLKKTILK
+684 VLSKYQNLKEEITNK
-698 VINQQS
+698 

>member
-1 MMIGFDSEKLQET
+1 MLSSDSEKLQET

-20 SQERENQ
+20 TQERETQ
-27 LRIENAAILEG
+27 LRIENVAILEG

-70 LTRDDEASDLKV
+70 LTRDDEASDLQV
-82 LMSTVMVLDFSHWQV
+82 LMSTVMALDLSHWQV
-97 GSTFSRCINGECIA
+97 GSTFNRCINGECIA

-196 ELTHSQQRFK
+196 ELIHSQQRFK

-219 DTDYNFSYISS
+219 DTDYKFSYISA

-239 KDNILEFFDGHDDFK
+239 KDNILDFFDGNEDFK
-254 QKFQLQLEQ
+254 HKFRSQLQQ

-272 KLFIDDKDQ
+272 QLFIDEKEQ

-295 LLLGYRGTVKNIT
+295 LLLGYRGTVKNIS

-342 RTPLNAVLGLMDL
+342 RTPLNAVLGLMDM
-355 LSSSGLENEQQQ
+355 LSSSGLKHEQQQ

-398 LFNSNINFSD
+398 LFNSNISLSE
-408 SITLV
+408 SISLV
-413 QNQLQPEADKK
+413 KNQLQPEANKK
-424 GIFLQC
+424 GIRLEC
-430 SIDKSIPEFIHA
+430 NISELIPEYIFA

-460 FTNIGTVK
+460 FTDIGSVK
-468 IVALK
+468 IVAQK
-473 LDNSIEVSVFDTGIG
+473 TDHNIEVSVFDTGIG

-496 IFNPFHQADGSITRK
+496 LFNPFHQADGSITRK

-522 QLLIN
+522 QLLIK
-527 KMQGSISL
+527 KMHGEISL
-535 NSELGV
+535 QSELGV
-541 GSCFKV
+541 GSCFKII
-547 TFPINPAIIQIPEPT
+547 FPIRPAIAKTINPAKKISIPLT
-562 KEKKSR
+562 K
-568 FKCSLDILLAEDS
+568 SLNILLAEDS

-597 KVTITNNG
+597 SVTIANHG
-605 QEAILK
+605 EEATLK
-611 LLQRHDLFDLVF
+611 LLQCHESFDLVL

-634 KATKYIRKL
+634 EATKHIRKL
-643 NIHTPIVA
+643 NISIPIVA
-651 LTANVMHSDQSLYHQ
+651 LTANAMQSDQFLYHQ

-673 AKPIRPEELDL
+673 AKPIQPEELDL
-684 ILDKHQKLKKTILK
+684 LLEKYQSLKTMDNI
-698 VINQQS
+698 ISS